1 MSTPRSTLPHQLDAE
16 WERLRGAPATAGA
29 LERWGRLEPALLG
42 FDDLD
47 RLRAA
52 VHDRGDPAGSDR
64 ILAALVRLAAVT
76 GHGDVLAAR
85 VVLQLLL
92 PGAIRLV
99 HSLAGTTGD
108 LAATEAA
115 VFAELTILIRTYPWQ
130 RRPRSTAANLL
141 LDCRQRLS
149 RGYARSRPEV
159 SVGLRPGE
167 IHPGRQ
173 APAQRGWLEPP
184 DALALKD
191 LLWWAGRRGVLD
203 PFETRLLVASHVQDI
218 PMAELASRFGRSRSS
233 LFMIRASAEERLR
246 HLLHD
251 HRRERAQASRGQTS
265 RGQTSRDQTAAPVGA
280 AA

>member
-1 MSTPRSTLPHQLDAE
+1 MSTPRSTLPHQLDTE
-16 WERLRGAPATAGA
+16 WERLRASPAATAA
-29 LERWGRLEPALLG
+29 LDRWGRTEPALAG

-64 ILAALVRLAAVT
+64 ILSALVRLAAVT
-76 GHGDVLAAR
+76 GHGDLLAAR

-92 PGAIRLV
+92 PGAIRLAR
-99 HSLAGTTGD
+99 SLAGATGD
-108 LAATEAA
+108 LTAVEAA

-149 RGYARSRPEV
+149 RGYARTRPEV
-159 SVGLRPGE
+159 SVGLRLGE
-167 IHPGRQ
+167 VQPDRQ
-173 APAQRGWLEPP
+173 TSSARGWLEPP

-191 LLWWAGRRGVLD
+191 LLWWARRRGVLD

-218 PMAELASRFGRSRSS
+218 PMTELATRFGRSRSS

-246 HLLHD
+246 RLLRD
-251 HRRERAQASRGQTS
+251 HRRERNPDD
-265 RGQTSRDQTAAPVGA
+265 RDQTAAPVGA